1 MIRLRTVLGGWSA
14 LSVSLTFRLVCAFFV
29 LLCFVTAASAQTTQI
44 CPQPLFS
51 TLSVPITGNG
61 AYEADVAGGANDCN
75 IIITFGVDGSVSTST
90 TGDAADP
97 YDGQEDQ
104 LVGVVNN
111 SGSTITQIFL
121 KNPGTPIFGFDGDG
135 VCFFQPFTI
144 NVGPIGSCNLG
155 FFPGGS
161 QGGYEG
167 GANSF
172 TAISAGLDS
181 GFVNF
186 AGIAANGGTSY
197 FSLEEP
203 ASLNLQVGQ
212 TPEPSSLMMLG
223 TGLLGLVGTLRRKIA
238 S

>member
-1 MIRLRTVLGGWSA
+1 MTRLRTVLGLLSA
-14 LSVSLTFRLVCAFFV
+14 LLVSLAFRLMCAFFV

-44 CPQPLFS
+44 CPLPPFS
-51 TLSVPITGNG
+51 TFSVAAGNG

-75 IIITFGVDGSVSTST
+75 IIITFGPNGSISTST

-111 SGSTITQIFL
+111 SGNTITQIFL

-135 VCFFQPFTI
+135 ICFFQPFTI
-144 NVGPIGSCNLG
+144 DVGPIGSCNLG

-167 GANSF
+167 GASSF
-172 TAISAGLDS
+172 TGISAGMDS

-203 ASLNLQVGQ
+203 ASLNLQVN
-212 TPEPSSLMMLG
+212 TPEPASLMLLG
-223 TGLLGLVGTLRRKIA
+223 TGLLGLAGAIKRKIA
-238 S
+238 T